1 LVNLSGP
8 VLLDLIAPA
17 TRAWMATLARRRDYA
32 DGEQL
37 HARGDPKPTMDV
49 VISGSIRLVR
59 LRQDG
64 SQSFVT
70 MIGPGQH
77 VADVLMLGGEPRT
90 HNVVASG
97 AATVDHYDLA
107 AFEQLIARPEVLLAL
122 YRVAGMRLNAAIAMV
137 DDLRTLSREAHLAK
151 LLLTLTSNAAAGD
164 AVGVVQED
172 LASILGVSA
181 MTLAKSLARLKREG
195 LIETGYR
202 QVRVPDRARLKRWL
216 ASQEPD

>member
-1 LVNLSGP
+1 
-8 VLLDLIAPA
+8 
-17 TRAWMATLARRRDYA
+17 
-32 DGEQL
+32 
-37 HARGDPKPTMDV
+37 
-49 VISGSIRLVR
+49 
-59 LRQDG
+59 
-64 SQSFVT
+64 
-70 MIGPGQH
+70 MI
-77 VADVLMLGGEPRT
+77 
-90 HNVVASG
+90 
-97 AATVDHYDLA
+97 
-107 AFEQLIARPEVLLAL
+107 
-122 YRVAGMRLNAAIAMV
+122 
-137 DDLRTLSREAHLAK
+137 LAK